1 MKQRSI
7 EEEKTMP
14 KKYEG
19 NLDAKGLKFAVVVSR
34 FNDFITERL
43 VSGAVD
49 VLLRHNASDDDID
62 LIRVPGSYELL
73 YAVKKAAERKK
84 YNAII
89 VLGAIIRGETPHFN
103 YLASTVSSSIA
114 SISLEMDVP
123 VASGVLTTET
133 LQQAMERAGSKAGNR
148 GAEAAYSA
156 IEMANLIKIL
166 SRKG

>member
-1 MKQRSI
+1 
-7 EEEKTMP
+7 MP
-14 KKYEG
+14 KVYEG

-34 FNDFITERL
+34 FNDFITDRL

-49 VLLRHNASDDDID
+49 VLLRHNASDSDID
-62 LIRVPGSYELL
+62 IIRVPGSYELL
-73 YAVKKAAERKK
+73 FAVKKAAEKK
-84 YNAII
+84 RYNAI
-89 VLGAIIRGETPHFN
+89 VALGAIIRGETPHFD
-103 YLASTVSSSIA
+103 YLASAVTKKIA

-133 LQQAMERAGSKAGNR
+133 LQQAIERAGSKAGNR

-156 IEMANLIKIL
+156 IEMANLTKIL

>member
-1 MKQRSI
+1 
-7 EEEKTMP
+7 MP

-49 VLLRHNASDDDID
+49 VLLRHNASDEDID

-89 VLGAIIRGETPHFN
+89 VLGAIIRGETPHFT

-148 GAEAAYSA
+148 GAEAACSA
-156 IEMANLIKIL
+156 IEMANLVKIL

>member
-1 MKQRSI
+1 MI
-7 EEEKTMP
+7 EQ
-14 KKYEG
+14 
-19 NLDAKGLKFAVVVSR
+19 LKGRLAAGKGRYALVVSR

-49 VLLRHNASDDDID
+49 VLLRHNVSDDDID

-73 YAVKKAAERKK
+73 FAVKKAAERKK

-89 VLGAIIRGETPHFN
+89 VLGAIIKGETPHFD
-103 YLASTVSSSIA
+103 YLSSAVISTIA

-133 LQQAMERAGSKAGNR
+133 VQQAIERAGSKAGNR

-156 IEMANLIKIL
+156 IEMANLTKIL

>member
-1 MKQRSI
+1 
-7 EEEKTMP
+7 MP

-43 VSGAVD
+43 LSGALD
-49 VLLRHNASDDDID
+49 VLHRHNASDDDID

-73 YAVKKAAERKK
+73 FAVKKAAERKK
-84 YNAII
+84 YNAVI
-89 VLGAIIRGETPHFN
+89 VLGAIIKGETPHFN
-103 YLASTVSSSIA
+103 YLSSVVTSTIA

-133 LQQAMERAGSKAGNR
+133 VQQAIERAGSKAGNR

-156 IEMANLIKIL
+156 IEMANLTKIL

>member
-1 MKQRSI
+1 
-7 EEEKTMP
+7 MP

-43 VSGAVD
+43 VSGALD
-49 VLLRHNASDDDID
+49 VLYRHNASDDDID

-73 YAVKKAAERKK
+73 FAVKKAAEKKK
-84 YNAII
+84 YNAVI
-89 VLGAIIRGETPHFN
+89 VLGAIIRGETPHFD
-103 YLASTVSSSIA
+103 YLASAVTSTIA

-133 LQQAMERAGSKAGNR
+133 IQQAIERAGSKAGNR

-156 IEMANLIKIL
+156 IEMANLTKIL